1 MRDMRFTFVCSL
13 EERQMLD
20 ALASKHQ
27 RTKSDAIRLLIRK
40 AYQEGA
46 ENNNSPIVQR
56 IGDAKERHSGN

>member
-1 MRDMRFTFVCSL
+1 MRDMRFAFVCSL
-13 EERQMLD
+13 EERQMLE
-20 ALASKHQ
+20 ALASIHQ

-46 ENNNSPIVQR
+46 ENRYAPIVHR